1 MPVLRNADK
10 RLTLPQKN
18 LDLNKTKNS
27 HIEGSFKKES
37 VTAFLKDYA
46 WITFAAAITALA
58 VNFFFT
64 STGLAPG
71 GITGLSIVCSSI
83 IGIPVSTMS
92 LCISIPLLILSTIV
106 LGKSFG
112 IKTLYI
118 TLATPLFMQLIP
130 SIHTTE
136 MLQEIHPVLELI
148 VAGILG
154 GLLVGS
160 AIGIALNHQC
170 ATGGTDVIA
179 LLIQHIFKFLKLNI
193 ILLVLDGSVVIASG
207 IITNSVFTSIFSFLS
222 LMIIIQTISFITKH
236 KLTA

>member
-1 MPVLRNADK
+1 M
-10 RLTLPQKN
+10 
-18 LDLNKTKNS
+18 KT
-27 HIEGSFKKES
+27 IIR
-37 VTAFLKDYA
+37 DYA

-58 VNFFFT
+58 VNFFFS

-83 IGIPVSTMS
+83 FGIDVSTMS

-118 TLATPLFMQLIP
+118 TLATPLFMKIIP
-130 SIHTTE
+130 TIAITE
-136 MLQEIHPVLELI
+136 SLADIHPIVELL
-148 VAGILG
+148 VAGALG
-154 GLLVGS
+154 GILVGG
-160 AIGIALNHQC
+160 AIGIALNHDC

-179 LLIQHIFKFLKLNI
+179 LLIQHVFKFLKLSM
-193 ILLVLDGSVVIASG
+193 ILFVLDGSVVVTSG
-207 IITNSVFTSIFSFLS
+207 IITNSIFISVFSFLS
-222 LMIIIQTISFITKH
+222 LLVIIKTISFVTEK

>member
-1 MPVLRNADK
+1 M
-10 RLTLPQKN
+10 
-18 LDLNKTKNS
+18 KT
-27 HIEGSFKKES
+27 IIR
-37 VTAFLKDYA
+37 DYA

-58 VNFFFT
+58 VNFFFS

-83 IGIPVSTMS
+83 FGIDVSTMS

-118 TLATPLFMQLIP
+118 TPLFMKIIP
-130 SIHTTE
+130 TIAITQS
-136 MLQEIHPVLELI
+136 LADIHPIVELL
-148 VAGILG
+148 VAGALG
-154 GLLVGS
+154 GILVGG
-160 AIGIALNHQC
+160 AIGIALNHDC

-179 LLIQHIFKFLKLNI
+179 LLIQHVFKFLKLSV
-193 ILLVLDGSVVIASG
+193 ILFVLDGSVVVTSG
-207 IITNSVFTSIFSFLS
+207 IITNSIFISVFSFLS
-222 LMIIIQTISFITKH
+222 LLVIIKTISFVIEK